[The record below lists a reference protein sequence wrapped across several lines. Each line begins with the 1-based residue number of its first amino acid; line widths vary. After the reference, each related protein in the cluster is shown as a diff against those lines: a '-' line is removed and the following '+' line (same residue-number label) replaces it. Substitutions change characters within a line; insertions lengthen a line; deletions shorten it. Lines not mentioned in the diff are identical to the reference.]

1 LQTCDD
7 KFKELE
13 QETAQLRLDLAEERE
28 KSKKVVADAVKA
40 ALMAAKGKEDEM
52 VDDIVE
58 ISESEVVAI
67 VDPIE

>member
-1 LQTCDD
+1 M
-7 KFKELE
+7 
-13 QETAQLRLDLAEERE
+13 RLDLAEERE

-40 ALMAAKGKEDEM
+40 ALMAAKGKEESEM